1 MSKVQTIGVIAPII
15 YLGIDVPVFSI
26 EGRPLG
32 KTSFKEYSTKTFL
45 TKNVQEDPTNSDRLV
60 VIAKSDSGEMVE
72 MNFDKYNHIPSGKEG
87 DLFLDDNQALKAI
100 RKLIKSDF
108 DACKENLEILGNL
121 KDLYDNKT
129 SIAPEKF
136 NKRQT
141 FIIQDTED
149 TPIEKVH
156 SKRFSDEKEEN

>member
-60 VIAKSDSGEMVE
+60 VVAKSDSGEMVE

-87 DLFLDDNQALKAI
+87 DLFLDDTQALKAI

-141 FIIQDTED
+141 FIIQDTEEASVKELVL
-149 TPIEKVH
+149 P
-156 SKRFSDEKEEN
+156 KRFSDEKEN